1 MEKEKKLLQICKYS
15 SIILVGSLILF
26 YTGYLQ
32 PLTSLRSLIHSAWLL
47 IFLCGVLLYFVF
59 TIVEHYY
66 EELVEYNKY
75 LKTFHEFQM
84 EASPT
89 MKIENLS
96 IKILDVLIKIFN
108 GDKAVLIIN
117 DPEIKRFS
125 KNGEFV
131 ISSGK
136 NTVPQINRRGTHY
149 FKTFYPS
156 LIDNE
161 TKVCVD
167 DIIKRYSLDD
177 YSTVVVVPFAN
188 ENRIVATSV
197 VGLQNPQREFFEY
210 IKEPVEIF
218 SKQVSS
224 IFESALLHQK
234 IALASITDSLTGL
247 YNKRYF
253 QQRIREE
260 FSKAKR
266 NHFSIAVV
274 ISDLDNFKY
283 YVDRYGHPLTDNLL
297 FQLASL
303 IKNLLRESD
312 IICRFGGDEFVYLLP
327 FSDSLDAC
335 GVAERIKTRV
345 VSHEFLLDENNS
357 AFITISF
364 GVASFPEH
372 GDTWEEIIK
381 NADNALFQS
390 KEKGKNRITIY
401 EAV

>member
-66 EELVEYNKY
+66 EELVEYNEY

-108 GDKAVLIIN
+108 GNKAVLIIN

-136 NTVPQINRRGTHY
+136 NTVPQIKRRGTHY
-149 FKTFYPS
+149 FKTFYSS

-177 YSTVVVVPFAN
+177 YSTVAVVPFAN
-188 ENRIVATSV
+188 ENHIVATSV

-224 IFESALLHQK
+224 IFESALLHQE

-266 NHFSIAVV
+266 NHFPIAVV

-297 FQLASL
+297 FQLVSL

-401 EAV
+401 EAA